1 LLWAKAQAKR
11 PSKEYEPPGQ
21 LDGSRNCNLRVF
33 LSLGE
38 HNPATFVLQQFR
50 YVPDSSNLSSFKE
63 LLSGRGRSMKRATIL
78 CIDDE
83 PTGLILRKMLLE
95 GEGYSVLLASSG
107 LEGLATP
114 QSSSVEAVVLDY
126 RMPHMSGDEVALQIR
141 KQWPSVPIVLL
152 SGYPQDVPEHML
164 NQVNAFICKGGD
176 PCELLTAVRS
186 VLEESNRSRTQA
198 PERLSKQT
206 SAA

>member
-1 LLWAKAQAKR
+1 M
-11 PSKEYEPPGQ
+11 
-21 LDGSRNCNLRVF
+21 V
-33 LSLGE
+33 
-38 HNPATFVLQQFR
+38 
-50 YVPDSSNLSSFKE
+50 
-63 LLSGRGRSMKRATIL
+63 IL

-107 LEGLATP
+107 LEGLATL
-114 QSSSVEAVVLDY
+114 QSSPVEAVVLDY

-141 KQWPSVPIVLL
+141 KQWPAMPVVVL

-164 NQVNAFICKGGD
+164 NQVNAFVCKGGD
-176 PCELLTAVRS
+176 PTELLLAIRS
-186 VLEESNRSRTQA
+186 VMQEPNRSRAQA
-198 PERLSKQT
+198 PERLSKQS